1 MADDQ
6 HGLMVLLPDLV
17 RNEPAWLGLVDR
29 LRPLRPEV
37 VAVTATRLRPDQYG
51 ALYAGS
57 VVKQHN
63 RGRANA
69 PWLGQQ
75 LASLDMSI
83 PVVLRTSLPVDL
95 SALLTEWKGPSG
107 YGTRNRGDLREVSA
121 ASDRCVSLF
130 HTSDSTAEMRK
141 DAAVFFGAELVD
153 EILSGRRSRPVP
165 LEAVLALRC
174 FVPVDDEPHPY
185 DLPLRCLV
193 RGMALIAFDARIE
206 ISGWGVDGQVATA
219 VELRRQLAS
228 LRGRAVLEE
237 LPATLEAMA
246 AVLPPVEIPIT
257 GATTLVHRR
266 KALLDVLQVTCR
278 MAAWG
283 PELAAQLI
291 HELEANELFVDPW
304 ERHRITTAMT
314 FYSHNAR

>member
-1 MADDQ
+1 MADDR
-6 HGLMVLLPDLV
+6 HGFMVLLPDLV

-37 VAVTATRLRPDQYG
+37 VAVTATRLRPDQYA

-69 PWLGQQ
+69 SWLGQQ

-83 PVVLRTSLPVDL
+83 PVILRTPIPVDL

-107 YGTRNRGDLREVSA
+107 YGTRNSGDLREVSA

-130 HTSDSTAEMRK
+130 HTSDSTTEMRK

-153 EILSGRRSRPVP
+153 EILSGRRSRPVRP
-165 LEAVLALRC
+165 ETVLALRS

-193 RGMALIAFDARIE
+193 RGVALLGLDARIQV
-206 ISGWGVDGQVATA
+206 SGWAADGRVAMA
-219 VELRRQLAS
+219 MKLRRQLTS
-228 LRGRAVLEE
+228 LRGRAVLDE
-237 LPATLEAMA
+237 LPATLEAMSA
-246 AVLPPVEIPIT
+246 ILPPVEIPIT

-266 KALLDVLQVTCR
+266 KALLNVLRATCR

-291 HELEANELFVDPW
+291 HELAANELYVDPW
-304 ERHRITTAMT
+304 ERHRIMTAMT